1 MQISNKKE
9 LMGVKLIDLSMEVYK
24 GMMTYPNVAKPVIV
38 EMETHREMAV
48 SIGTNQYG
56 IDEITNHCM
65 IVTGDHIGTHIDSW
79 GHVKPDAPRAEGIPI
94 ELCYGDGVVLDLTH
108 KKPGDEITPVD
119 LVEAENKLNGYRIK
133 QLDIVLLRT
142 DAAKLRFEK
151 RYLTD
156 HPGMTKESV
165 HYILDRGV
173 KVMGIDA
180 IGFDPPVAKMFERKK
195 FWEAH
200 RVMREREYYHLE
212 NMCNLHE
219 IPPPY
224 HSFTVSVLPIKWRG
238 ASAAPVRAVAII
250 QQ

>member
-1 MQISNKKE
+1 MHFLQISNKRE

-48 SIGTNQYG
+48 SIGTAQYG

-79 GHVKPDAPRAEGIPI
+79 GHVKPD
-94 ELCYGDGVVLDLTH
+94 
-108 KKPGDEITPVD
+108 DEITPVD

>member
-1 MQISNKKE
+1 MPR
-9 LMGVKLIDLSMEVYK
+9 LIDLSMEVFQ
-24 GMMTYPNVAKPVIV
+24 GMMTYPNVVKPVIV
-38 EMETHREMAV
+38 EMETYSQMAQ
-48 SIGTNQYG
+48 SIGTDKFG
-56 IDEITNHCM
+56 VHEITNHCM

-79 GHVKPDAPRAEGIPI
+79 GHVNPTAPRAEGIPI
-94 ELCYGDGVVLDLTH
+94 EYCYGDGVVLDLTH
-108 KKPGDEITPVD
+108 KAAGDEIVVPD
-119 LVEAENKLNGYRIK
+119 IEEAEHKLGGYRIK
-133 QLDIVLLRT
+133 ERDIVLLRT
-142 DAAKLRFEK
+142 DAAKK
-151 RYLTD
+151 RLDKAYLTD

-165 HYILDRGV
+165 HFILDRGV

-219 IPPPY
+219 IPAPY
-224 HSFTVSVLPIKWRG
+224 HSFTVSVLPVKWRG

-250 QQ
+250 GV

>member
-1 MQISNKKE
+1 MHY
-9 LMGVKLIDLSMEVYK
+9 GV
-24 GMMTYPNVAKPVIV
+24 
-38 EMETHREMAV
+38 
-48 SIGTNQYG
+48 
-56 IDEITNHCM
+56 DEITNHCM

-94 ELCYGDGVVLDLTH
+94 EYCYGDGVVLDLTH
-108 KKPGDEITPVD
+108 KGAGRRDHAARHRAGRAASSAAIAIKP
-119 LVEAENKLNGYRIK
+119 
-133 QLDIVLLRT
+133 LDIVLLRT
-142 DAAKLRFEK
+142 DAAKKRFEK
-151 RYLTD
+151 AYLTD
-156 HPGMTKESV
+156 HPGMTKEAV
-165 HYILDRGV
+165 HYVLDRGV

-224 HSFTVSVLPIKWRG
+224 HSFTVSVLPVKWRG

-250 QQ
+250 ES

>member
-1 MQISNKKE
+1 MPR
-9 LMGVKLIDLSMEVYK
+9 LIDLSMEVFQ

-38 EMETHREMAV
+38 EMESYRDMAKSV
-48 SIGTNQYG
+48 GTDKFG

-94 ELCYGDGVVLDLTH
+94 EYCYGDGVVIDLTF
-108 KKPGDEITPVD
+108 KGPGDEITPAD
-119 LVEAENKLNGYRIK
+119 IQRAETALGEYRIK
-133 QLDIVLLRT
+133 PLDIVLLRT
-142 DAAKLRFEK
+142 DAAKRRMEK
-151 RYLTD
+151 EYLTD
-156 HPGMTKESV
+156 HPGMTKEAV
-165 HYILDRGV
+165 HYVLDKGV

-180 IGFDPPVAKMFERKK
+180 IGFDPPVAKMFERRK

-212 NMCNLHE
+212 NLCNLHE
-219 IPPPY
+219 IPAPY
-224 HSFTVSVLPIKWRG
+224 HSFLVSVLPIKWRG

-250 QQ
+250 S

>member
-1 MQISNKKE
+1 MPR
-9 LMGVKLIDLSMEVYK
+9 LIDLSMEVFQ

-38 EMETHREMAV
+38 EMETYSQMAQSV
-48 SIGTNQYG
+48 GTDKFGVN
-56 IDEITNHCM
+56 EITNHCM

-79 GHVKPDAPRAEGIPI
+79 GHVNPTRRAPRASRSTTATATGSCSTSRTRQPATRSRCPTSKPPRRSSAGI
-94 ELCYGDGVVLDLTH
+94 
-108 KKPGDEITPVD
+108 
-119 LVEAENKLNGYRIK
+119 RIK
-133 QLDIVLLRT
+133 ALDIVLLRT
-142 DAAKLRFEK
+142 DAAKK
-151 RYLTD
+151 RLDKAYLTN

-219 IPPPY
+219 IPAPY
-224 HSFTVSVLPIKWRG
+224 HSFTVSVLPVKWRG

-250 QQ
+250 S